1 MTRTDVNIKLDTTIK
16 GLDGKP
22 LEFQFGKENRDGTLG
37 IAIATI
43 LNTHTGIEAKDA
55 IRVFRIIDEYAKG
68 GTKTIDIDKVEFLI
82 ENIGQV
88 KAFAPIVKGQVLM
101 ILEDLKDELNKSTEK
116 Q

>member
-1 MTRTDVNIKLDTTIK
+1 MTRTDVNIKLDTPIK

-22 LEFQFGKENRDGTLG
+22 LEFQFGKNRDGTLG

-43 LNTHTGIEAKDA
+43 LNAHTGIEAKDA

-101 ILEDLKDELNKSTEK
+101 ILEDLKDKLNKSTEK